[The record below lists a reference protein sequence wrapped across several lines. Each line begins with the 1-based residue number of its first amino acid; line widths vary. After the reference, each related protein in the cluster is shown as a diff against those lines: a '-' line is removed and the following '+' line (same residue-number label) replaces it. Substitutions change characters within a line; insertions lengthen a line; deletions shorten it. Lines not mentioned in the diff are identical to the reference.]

1 LQQQPTKGKD
11 MQISKLE
18 VKNISYYARGSEET
32 PCYNATVYI
41 NGKKAIEVS
50 NEGHGGSDRQDTYPE
65 LHDFHPTKHIL
76 TLANEWCIKNYGTK
90 THKYM
95 SGGEEKSFDI
105 EMDLEHVCQD
115 ALYDWLDR
123 KVLKKD
129 LNAKF
134 LCQED
139 KELFAY
145 KKPKHADED
154 EFKAVLRNR
163 HPKAKCLNFMA
174 FEDALKLFKEFA

>member
-1 LQQQPTKGKD
+1 

>member
-1 LQQQPTKGKD
+1 

-50 NEGHGGSDRQDTYPE
+50 NEGHGGSNRQDTYPE
-65 LHDFHPTKHIL
+65 MHDFHPTKHIL
-76 TLANEWCIKNYGTK
+76 TLANEWCIKTYGTK

-115 ALYDWLDR
+115 ALYDWLD
-123 KVLKKD
+123 KKALKKD
-129 LNAKF
+129 MQK
-134 LCQED
+134 
-139 KELFAY
+139 KYLFVEKGQLMAY
-145 KKPKHADED
+145 KRIASDTETT
-154 EFKAVLRNR
+154 FKDFFKKN
-163 HPKAKCLNFMA
+163 HPTSKCLNFLP
-174 FEDALKLFKEFA
+174 FDDALKLYKECA